1 MISGVMALEQEL
13 ETYKVKLTDWTEH
26 EGKFVLIHGPDVVD
40 FYSSYDDAIKMGYAT
55 FGLEPF
61 LVKQVNRM
69 QPFEFASR
77 LTAPQRF
84 RAVAT

>member
-1 MISGVMALEQEL
+1 MIDGVMALEQEL
-13 ETYKVKLTDWTEH
+13 ETYKAKLPDWTEH

-40 FYSSYDDAIKMGYAT
+40 FYSSYDDAIKVGYAT

-69 QPFEFASR
+69 EPVQFVSR
-77 LTAPQRF
+77 LSVPQSLRH
-84 RAVAT
+84 TG